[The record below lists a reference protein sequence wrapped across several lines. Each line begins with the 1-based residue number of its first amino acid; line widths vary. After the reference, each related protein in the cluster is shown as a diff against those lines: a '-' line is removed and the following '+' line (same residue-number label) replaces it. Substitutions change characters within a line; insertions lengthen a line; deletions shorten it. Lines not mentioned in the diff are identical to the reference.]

1 LQRHNRLRAKSF
13 ADNAFVFEVDVP
25 AFGLA
30 SCVLQGECEDTFAL
44 LDGGSTLGF
53 GGGEEGVY
61 CVEGGGRRECV

>member
-1 LQRHNRLRAKSF
+1 LQRHNRLRAKSL

-30 SCVLQGECEDTFAL
+30 GCVLEGECEDTFAL
-44 LDGGSTLGF
+44 FDGGGSLGF

-61 CVEGGGRRECV
+61 CVEGGGRGEGV